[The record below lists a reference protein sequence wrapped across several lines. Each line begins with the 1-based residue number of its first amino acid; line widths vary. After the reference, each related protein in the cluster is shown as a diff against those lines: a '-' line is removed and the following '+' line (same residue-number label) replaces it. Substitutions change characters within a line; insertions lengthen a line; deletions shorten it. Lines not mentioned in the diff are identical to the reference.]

1 MSNNEKNSEIN
12 DEYVKLYIK
21 RIKDLYESEIFL
33 NEKILNKGVYK
44 KESFV
49 LFDKD
54 WLEKWKNIVDYETL
68 KLKCKNFDEKKSKDL
83 IEEVRS
89 LIIENNIKEKLEKL
103 GKMDLSSFQR
113 KIGKNKILIN
123 EKSNFIPILSIHSAY
138 FTNSMIS
145 QITINSE
152 ISNGIIYIYDQFPEK
167 DKERKLILLYRNP
180 ENEQEFIKP
189 VITLEPK
196 ANIQNVVKELKKKKI
211 DEILNERG
219 YDIKIIKPEENNEK
233 GNEEMKRKEEEE
245 KKRKEEEEKKRK
257 EEEKKRKEEE
267 EKKRKEE
274 ENKRIEEEKK
284 KREDEEKRIEE
295 LEKKKQEEERKRKE
309 EEKKKQEEEERKRK
323 EEEKKKQEEEE
334 RKRKEE
340 EKKKQEEEERK
351 RKEEERKRQEEEERK
366 RKEEERKK
374 QEEEERK
381 RKEEERK
388 KQEEKKKEKEKKK
401 KKGDKKKKKRKK
413 NLRRKRKKKKQKKR
427 KKKRIYNKK

>member
-12 DEYVKLYIK
+12 DDYVKLYIK
-21 RIKDLYESEIFL
+21 RIKDLYESEVFL

-245 KKRKEEEEKKRK
+245 KKKK

-309 EEKKKQEEEERKRK
+309 EEKKKQEEERKRKEEEKTKQEEEERKRK
-323 EEEKKKQEEEE
+323 EEEKKKQEEE

-340 EKKKQEEEERK
+340 ERKKQEEEERK

-366 RKEEERKK
+366 RKEEEKRR

-381 RKEEERK
+381 RKEEEKRR
-388 KQEEKKKEKEKKK
+388 QEEEERKRKEETRRRR
-401 KKGDKKKKKRKK
+401 KKKKR
-413 NLRRKRKKKKQKKR
+413 RRKNEARGRKKEKR
-427 KKKRIYNKK
+427 T

>member
-12 DEYVKLYIK
+12 DDYVKLYIK

-211 DEILNERG
+211 DEILNEKG

-245 KKRKEEEEKKRK
+245 KKKK
-257 EEEKKRKEEE
+257 EEEKKRK
-267 EKKRKEE
+267 
-274 ENKRIEEEKK
+274 EEEKK

-309 EEKKKQEEEERKRK
+309 EEKTKQEEEERKRK
-323 EEEKKKQEEEE
+323 EEEKKKQ
-334 RKRKEE
+334 
-340 EKKKQEEEERK
+340 
-351 RKEEERKRQEEEERK
+351 EEERK

-381 RKEEERK
+381 RKEEEKRR
-388 KQEEKKKEKEKKK
+388 QEEEE
-401 KKGDKKKKKRKK
+401 
-413 NLRRKRKKKKQKKR
+413 RKRKEEEKR
-427 KKKRIYNKK
+427 RLEE

>member
-12 DEYVKLYIK
+12 DDYVKLYIK

-196 ANIQNVVKELKKKKI
+196 ANIQNVVKELKKKK
-211 DEILNERG
+211 NR
-219 YDIKIIKPEENNEK
+219 
-233 GNEEMKRKEEEE
+233 
-245 KKRKEEEEKKRK
+245 
-257 EEEKKRKEEE
+257 
-267 EKKRKEE
+267 
-274 ENKRIEEEKK
+274 
-284 KREDEEKRIEE
+284 
-295 LEKKKQEEERKRKE
+295 
-309 EEKKKQEEEERKRK
+309 
-323 EEEKKKQEEEE
+323 
-334 RKRKEE
+334 
-340 EKKKQEEEERK
+340 
-351 RKEEERKRQEEEERK
+351 
-366 RKEEERKK
+366 
-374 QEEEERK
+374 
-381 RKEEERK
+381 
-388 KQEEKKKEKEKKK
+388 
-401 KKGDKKKKKRKK
+401 
-413 NLRRKRKKKKQKKR
+413 
-427 KKKRIYNKK
+427 

>member
-196 ANIQNVVKELKKKKI
+196 ANIQNVLKELKKKKI

-245 KKRKEEEEKKRK
+245 EKKKKEEEKKRKEEEEKKRK

-267 EKKRKEE
+267 DKKRKEEENKRKEEEDKKRKEE

-309 EEKKKQEEEERKRK
+309 LEKTKQEEEERKRK
-323 EEEKKKQEEEE
+323 EEEK
-334 RKRKEE
+334 RR
-340 EKKKQEEEERK
+340 QEEEERK

-366 RKEEERKK
+366 RKEEEKRRQEEEEERKRK
-374 QEEEERK
+374 EEEKRRQEEEERK
-381 RKEEERK
+381 RKEEEKRR
-388 KQEEKKKEKEKKK
+388 QEEEE
-401 KKGDKKKKKRKK
+401 
-413 NLRRKRKKKKQKKR
+413 
-427 KKKRIYNKK
+427 